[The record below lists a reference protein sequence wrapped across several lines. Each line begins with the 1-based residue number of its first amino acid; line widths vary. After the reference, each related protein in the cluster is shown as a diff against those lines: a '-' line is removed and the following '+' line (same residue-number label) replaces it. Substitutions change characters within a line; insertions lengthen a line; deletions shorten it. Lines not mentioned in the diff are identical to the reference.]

1 MLQVNIPSM
10 YIQNRVKTRD
20 KSQRS
25 MTPAPDLY
33 SVSKKVA
40 CYLTFFLIEKRKG
53 SNFDRKY
60 CTCLS
65 KLFIYDVVS
74 HSISVHP

>member
-1 MLQVNIPSM
+1 M
-10 YIQNRVKTRD
+10 YVQNRVKTRD

-40 CYLTFFLIEKRKG
+40 YYLTSFFLIEKRKG